1 MKGVEKGRS
10 SLVKEK
16 ENMIYILTKMKRDNR
31 DRRNIFN
38 DKLVRINEKK
48 NHWSKQ
54 CYNKITEINKKR
66 NVRTNIT

>member
-1 MKGVEKGRS
+1 LNERIGLAQFRLGTWKIVGVMKGVEKGRS

-48 NHWSKQ
+48 NH
-54 CYNKITEINKKR
+54 
-66 NVRTNIT
+66 